1 MMKKMRKLNYIF
13 TGAIA
18 AVLITSCSDF
28 LDPYP
33 TAIRSEDYVLQYG
46 VTMQG
51 IVEKCYDNMS
61 RNYNN
66 NEGAYLDG
74 ATDNAVITSATDALR
89 RLSTGVSSNTS
100 DPFQTYWQRD
110 YEAIYNLNF
119 FLYENRG
126 RNVRYMLDEHHD
138 ELLRNRLIGEAF
150 GLRAWFYWDL
160 LQKFGGRGTDGNMLG
175 VPIILEPV
183 KIWEM
188 DPDEIRDVEFK
199 RASYED
205 CVKQIVSDCDS
216 AYKYLPIAHRDFLV
230 KDQNDLKVLGAANWG
245 RIDGITTV
253 AIKALVYLTWASPR
267 FNPDGDMTRWQK
279 AAEYAKQVMDFKM
292 EVDNVSGGFT
302 VDAGVNWFDPNSPS
316 IIWASRDQDNNDDME
331 RAFYPGGFQGN
342 GLIGASQNLVD
353 AFGMADGYPVG
364 QSPTYTYDPQQPYL
378 NRDPRFYS
386 VIFYNGR
393 EITTGTSGRTYTFEN
408 WSNGGKDAAGVSQKN
423 SLTNYHIK
431 KFVYSGLNWSESSV
445 SKMPHC
451 KFFIRW
457 AHMVLAFAEAA
468 NQLGGPNTPIDGLTA
483 KEAISFLRSRD
494 TYDGAEGIVVD
505 PYLDEISI
513 SGKDAF
519 NEFLKNE
526 RRIETCFEGTWFFDL
541 RRWST
546 NLEDLNK
553 AVKGVSV
560 ERLNS
565 GEYSYDFDNIVE
577 TRLFTSAY
585 LPIPYKEMLN
595 VKGLVQNEGWESW
608 Q

>member
-188 DPDEIRDVEFK
+188 DPDEIDIHQLEMPDILIDGGKVILAQFLDVVEV
-199 RASYED
+199 AVE
-205 CVKQIVSDCDS
+205 
-216 AYKYLPIAHRDFLV
+216 
-230 KDQNDLKVLGAANWG
+230 G
-245 RIDGITTV
+245 RIVIHPPQFDFSAVGIV
-253 AIKALVYLTWASPR
+253 NDALLHGKRRGSRACQR
-267 FNPDGDMTRWQK
+267 R
-279 AAEYAKQVMDFKM
+279 YA
-292 EVDNVSGGFT
+292 
-302 VDAGVNWFDPNSPS
+302 
-316 IIWASRDQDNNDDME
+316 
-331 RAFYPGGFQGN
+331 
-342 GLIGASQNLVD
+342 
-353 AFGMADGYPVG
+353 
-364 QSPTYTYDPQQPYL
+364 
-378 NRDPRFYS
+378 
-386 VIFYNGR
+386 
-393 EITTGTSGRTYTFEN
+393 
-408 WSNGGKDAAGVSQKN
+408 
-423 SLTNYHIK
+423 
-431 KFVYSGLNWSESSV
+431 
-445 SKMPHC
+445 
-451 KFFIRW
+451 
-457 AHMVLAFAEAA
+457 
-468 NQLGGPNTPIDGLTA
+468 
-483 KEAISFLRSRD
+483 RSR
-494 TYDGAEGIVVD
+494 
-505 PYLDEISI
+505 
-513 SGKDAF
+513 
-519 NEFLKNE
+519 
-526 RRIETCFEGTWFFDL
+526 RQ
-541 RRWST
+541 
-546 NLEDLNK
+546 
-553 AVKGVSV
+553 
-560 ERLNS
+560 RL
-565 GEYSYDFDNIVE
+565 V
-577 TRLFTSAY
+577 
-585 LPIPYKEMLN
+585 
-595 VKGLVQNEGWESW
+595 
-608 Q
+608 